1 MPQFLVVGA
10 GAALGAVAR
19 YLLSAA
25 LGGGM
30 LPLLV
35 INILGS
41 ALMGYFRPGPFWGTG
56 VLGGFTSFATFAFLT
71 SEAHWTVALAYVLA
85 TIIGCVYR
93 SGGERGQPSWVRLG
107 GHHRGRRP
115 PSRRQPTLRRD
126 PVGQAGPATGTAHRR
141 EALRDVP
148 TPLAAVRLS
157 WLLRFTPF

>member
-30 LPLLV
+30 IPLLA

-41 ALMGYFRPGPFWGTG
+41 ALMGYFRPSPFWGTG

-71 SEAHWTVALAYVLA
+71 ANAHWSIALAYVLA
-85 TIIGCVYR
+85 TIVGCV
-93 SGGERGQPSWVRLG
+93 GGYLVGDK
-107 GHHRGRRP
+107 
-115 PSRRQPTLRRD
+115 LR
-126 PVGQAGPATGTAHRR
+126 
-141 EALRDVP
+141 
-148 TPLAAVRLS
+148 
-157 WLLRFTPF
+157 

>member
-30 LPLLV
+30 IPLLA

-41 ALMGYFRPGPFWGTG
+41 ALMGYFRPSPFWGTG

-71 SEAHWTVALAYVLA
+71 ANAHWSIALAYVLA
-85 TIIGCVYR
+85 TIIGCV
-93 SGGERGQPSWVRLG
+93 GGYLVGDK
-107 GHHRGRRP
+107 
-115 PSRRQPTLRRD
+115 LR
-126 PVGQAGPATGTAHRR
+126 
-141 EALRDVP
+141 
-148 TPLAAVRLS
+148 
-157 WLLRFTPF
+157 

>member
-30 LPLLV
+30 IPLLA

-41 ALMGYFRPGPFWGTG
+41 ALMGYFRPSPFWGTG

-71 SEAHWTVALAYVLA
+71 ANSHWSIALAYVLA
-85 TIIGCVYR
+85 TIVGCV
-93 SGGERGQPSWVRLG
+93 GGYLVGDK
-107 GHHRGRRP
+107 
-115 PSRRQPTLRRD
+115 LR
-126 PVGQAGPATGTAHRR
+126 
-141 EALRDVP
+141 
-148 TPLAAVRLS
+148 
-157 WLLRFTPF
+157 

>member
-30 LPLLV
+30 IPLLA

-41 ALMGYFRPGPFWGTG
+41 ALMGYFRPSPFWGTG

-71 SEAHWTVALAYVLA
+71 ANAHWSIALAYVLA
-85 TIIGCVYR
+85 TIIGCV
-93 SGGERGQPSWVRLG
+93 GGYLAGDK
-107 GHHRGRRP
+107 
-115 PSRRQPTLRRD
+115 LR
-126 PVGQAGPATGTAHRR
+126 
-141 EALRDVP
+141 
-148 TPLAAVRLS
+148 
-157 WLLRFTPF
+157 

>member
-10 GAALGAVAR
+10 GAALGAAAR

-71 SEAHWTVALAYVLA
+71 SEAHWAVALAYALA
-85 TIIGCVYR
+85 TIIGCV
-93 SGGERGQPSWVRLG
+93 GGYLAGDK
-107 GHHRGRRP
+107 
-115 PSRRQPTLRRD
+115 LR
-126 PVGQAGPATGTAHRR
+126 
-141 EALRDVP
+141 
-148 TPLAAVRLS
+148 
-157 WLLRFTPF
+157 

>member
-30 LPLLV
+30 IPLLA

-41 ALMGYFRPGPFWGTG
+41 ALMGYLRPSPFWGTG

-71 SEAHWTVALAYVLA
+71 ANAHWSIALAYVLA
-85 TIIGCVYR
+85 TIVGCV
-93 SGGERGQPSWVRLG
+93 GGYLVGDK
-107 GHHRGRRP
+107 
-115 PSRRQPTLRRD
+115 LR
-126 PVGQAGPATGTAHRR
+126 
-141 EALRDVP
+141 
-148 TPLAAVRLS
+148 
-157 WLLRFTPF
+157 

>member
-56 VLGGFTSFATFAFLT
+56 VLGG
-71 SEAHWTVALAYVLA
+71 
-85 TIIGCVYR
+85 II
-93 SGGERGQPSWVRLG
+93 
-107 GHHRGRRP
+107 RRKDAP
-115 PSRRQPTLRRD
+115 P
-126 PVGQAGPATGTAHRR
+126 AR
-141 EALRDVP
+141 EAGDP
-148 TPLAAVRLS
+148 GDA
-157 WLLRFTPF
+157 